1 MEALKQIIEQS
12 FGLRPEHFPPEVQN
26 SVDEVIKLL
35 QQGKLRVAEK
45 IDGEWVTHEWIKKAV
60 LLSFQLYPNKMVRA
74 GDLSF
79 FDKVPSRFDHFSEAD
94 WKESGIRCV
103 PTAVARH
110 GSYIAPS
117 VVLMPSFVNIGA
129 YIGENTMVDTWS
141 TVGSCAQVGKNCHLS
156 GGGGQLLFPRMAGRL
171 SVVMIVT
178 AEGQIVMPK
187 QFIHA
192 EGLLFARYKTKICRG
207 EEVTILI

>member
-1 MEALKQIIEQS
+1 MEALKQIIEES

-45 IDGEWVTHEWIKKAV
+45 IDGNWVTHEWIKKAV

-79 FDKVPSRFDHFSEAD
+79 FDKVPSRFDHFSESD

-103 PTAVARH
+103 PTATAATSLRV
-110 GSYIAPS
+110 
-117 VVLMPSFVNIGA
+117 
-129 YIGENTMVDTWS
+129 
-141 TVGSCAQVGKNCHLS
+141 SC
-156 GGGGQLLFPRMAGRL
+156 
-171 SVVMIVT
+171 
-178 AEGQIVMPK
+178 
-187 QFIHA
+187 
-192 EGLLFARYKTKICRG
+192 
-207 EEVTILI
+207 

>member
-1 MEALKQIIEQS
+1 MEALKQIIEES

-45 IDGEWVTHEWIKKAV
+45 IDGNWVTHEWIKKAV

-79 FDKVPSRFDHFSEAD
+79 FDKVPSRFDHFSESD

-141 TVGSCAQVGKNCHLS
+141 TAACWNLCRP
-156 GGGGQLLFPRMAGRL
+156 PRQ
-171 SVVMIVT
+171 SSKTT
-178 AEGQIVMPK
+178 ASSAP
-187 QFIHA
+187 A
-192 EGLLFARYKTKICRG
+192 ARSSKVSLWKKTA
-207 EEVTILI
+207 

>member
-79 FDKVPSRFDHFSEAD
+79 FDKVPSRFDHFRSRLERIRHPLCAHCCGSPRQLHRSE
-94 WKESGIRCV
+94 RCID
-103 PTAVARH
+103 ALLCQHRRLHRRKHH
-110 GSYIAPS
+110 GRY
-117 VVLMPSFVNIGA
+117 LVN
-129 YIGENTMVDTWS
+129 
-141 TVGSCAQVGKNCHLS
+141 
-156 GGGGQLLFPRMAGRL
+156 GRFL
-171 SVVMIVT
+171 RSS
-178 AEGQIVMPK
+178 
-187 QFIHA
+187 
-192 EGLLFARYKTKICRG
+192 R
-207 EEVTILI
+207 

>member
-156 GGGGQLLFPRMAGRL
+156 GGVGIGGSRFRQPRPSSRTTAL
-171 SVVMIVT
+171 SVPAAKSLKASSLKKT
-178 AEGQIVMPK
+178 A
-187 QFIHA
+187 
-192 EGLLFARYKTKICRG
+192 
-207 EEVTILI
+207 